1 MQNQNLS
8 GYVEIDCGH
17 VGGTDVPLSQ
27 ILGLMVG
34 EGNGHR
40 YMAFLRKEQPIA
52 EIREATDE
60 QAEQADVVG
69 IEAAGE
75 DGIEAAGEHAAKP
88 SGQTEPCE
96 VEAETGTRTNGGA
109 ATGTAVRVIARTDA
123 GAKEDKDAEVE
134 SENET
139 AAGTNAEIDEVEAEA
154 IEFDI
159 VVTEEAKCRRI
170 SPRELSCLGRRGRR
184 LMNNSF
190 LLHGYYSYHH
200 LLLWEHEDHYV
211 LGVPGLFMEKEKH
224 AAELFGF
231 TCFQKL
237 NDDDIIQSK
246 HEPEDRTAFGYW
258 CRFLDK

>member
-1 MQNQNLS
+1 
-8 GYVEIDCGH
+8 
-17 VGGTDVPLSQ
+17 
-27 ILGLMVG
+27 
-34 EGNGHR
+34 
-40 YMAFLRKEQPIA
+40 
-52 EIREATDE
+52 
-60 QAEQADVVG
+60 
-69 IEAAGE
+69 
-75 DGIEAAGEHAAKP
+75 
-88 SGQTEPCE
+88 
-96 VEAETGTRTNGGA
+96 
-109 ATGTAVRVIARTDA
+109 VRVIVRTDA
-123 GAKEDKDAEVE
+123 GANEDKDAEVE
-134 SENET
+134 PENET
-139 AAGTNAEIDEVEAEA
+139 AAGENTEIDEVEAEA
-154 IEFDI
+154 IEFDT

>member
-1 MQNQNLS
+1 LFL
-8 GYVEIDCGH
+8 ID
-17 VGGTDVPLSQ
+17 
-27 ILGLMVG
+27 
-34 EGNGHR
+34 
-40 YMAFLRKEQPIA
+40 
-52 EIREATDE
+52 
-60 QAEQADVVG
+60 
-69 IEAAGE
+69 AAGE

-123 GAKEDKDAEVE
+123 GAKEDKDTEVE
-134 SENET
+134 PENET
-139 AAGTNAEIDEVEAEA
+139 AAEENAGEVDLGQEARADTGTAARTNADEMNAGKNAEIDEVEAEA
-154 IEFDI
+154 IEFDT